1 LKLFFKRLLKCRFLN
16 RVPVV
21 DSPISTQG
29 SPQPLKPVSQ
39 SHYGNAIIHQLHYF
53 WEGLET
59 YLSITYR
66 LKPPENLFFL
76 LFRFNT
82 GYHIF
87 FRSMICGHLMQSTA
101 VCKFSVTSPVILDY

>member
-1 LKLFFKRLLKCRFLN
+1 SCRFLTCLETV
-16 RVPVV
+16 RFKTSSSV
-21 DSPISTQG
+21 DCPISTQG

-82 GYHIF
+82 GYHP
-87 FRSMICGHLMQSTA
+87 SKLMA
-101 VCKFSVTSPVILDY
+101 SPVD